1 MPVKYKINILSAL
14 KEAGFNTS
22 RLRREKLLAESTI
35 QQLRTGH
42 LVSWANIGRI
52 CELLNCQPGYI
63 LEYVGEE
70 EAEAMRNMSTEA
82 DLP

>member
-42 LVSWANIGRI
+42 LVSWVNIGRI
-52 CELLNCQPGYI
+52 CELLHCQPGDI
-63 LEYVGEE
+63 LEFVEDKEE
-70 EAEAMRNMSTEA
+70 
-82 DLP
+82 